1 MLRARIIIVAIC
13 GGSARTLPFRASIET
28 LAVILAIGT
37 ELPRPILLLITK
49 LPILILPLALGV
61 TAITVARI
69 HNQLP
74 KSKNIPRQVWLHK
87 SGKWLMQWPNEEV
100 EKLRDKQVSIMR
112 EKLVGESTIEVSG
125 IPASQELDKTPYGTI
140 FDIDPNVKMISLRS
154 LMNRSI
160 IESLREKGRI
170 CITSR
175 VYPSFVID
183 KDAHLYVFYNG
194 SQSVV
199 ISELNAWSMKQAKFG
214 QEESI
219 VKL

>member
-125 IPASQELDKTPYGTI
+125 IPASQ
-140 FDIDPNVKMISLRS
+140 
-154 LMNRSI
+154 MNRSI

>member
-1 MLRARIIIVAIC
+1 
-13 GGSARTLPFRASIET
+13 
-28 LAVILAIGT
+28 
-37 ELPRPILLLITK
+37 
-49 LPILILPLALGV
+49 
-61 TAITVARI
+61 
-69 HNQLP
+69 
-74 KSKNIPRQVWLHK
+74 
-87 SGKWLMQWPNEEV
+87 MQ
-100 EKLRDKQVSIMR
+100 
-112 EKLVGESTIEVSG
+112 
-125 IPASQELDKTPYGTI
+125 
-140 FDIDPNVKMISLRS
+140 
-154 LMNRSI
+154 MNRSI